1 MTHQDQIEHWASRL
15 RGATASCTPIA
26 ALRTGAA
33 GMDEAT
39 LTSTAYQVQQLN
51 LAHALAGGGRVV
63 GRKIGLTSAAVQKQ
77 IGVQQPDFGTLLA
90 DMIYGDNE
98 VVPMSR
104 LLQPKVEAEV
114 ALVLEKDLPLT
125 STTML
130 DVINATAYALPAI
143 EIVDSRIAKWDIKFF
158 DTVADNASSGLV
170 VLGGIPRTLHGLD
183 LRNCT
188 MEMTLR
194 GRQVSSGSG
203 ADCLGH
209 PLNAAVWLARK
220 MAALGQALKAGDL
233 ILTGALGPM
242 AAVSPG
248 DVFEVGIS
256 GLGSVIARF
265 SES

>member
-1 MTHQDQIEHWASRL
+1 
-15 RGATASCTPIA
+15 
-26 ALRTGAA
+26 
-33 GMDEAT
+33 MDEADDMQ
-39 LTSTAYQVQQLN
+39 LLADRLWQAADAKVPLPAVRGSFGNLDASAQASLAYGVQQLN
-51 LAHALAGGGRVV
+51 ISRAIAQGRRIV

-77 IGVQQPDFGTLLA
+77 IGVDQPDFGTLLD

-98 VVPMSR
+98 VVPMAR

-114 ALVLEKDLPLT
+114 ALVLEKDLLLS
-125 STTML
+125 STTL
-130 DVINATAYALPAI
+130 VDLINATAYALPAV

-170 VLGGIPRTLHGLD
+170 VLGGTPKSLLGLD
-183 LRNCT
+183 LRGCV
-188 MEMTLR
+188 MEMALGDKR
-194 GRQVSSGSG
+194 VSFGSG

-220 MAALGQALKAGDL
+220 MATLGQPLKAGDL

-242 AAVSPG
+242 VTVSPG

-265 SES
+265 SQS

>member
-1 MTHQDQIEHWASRL
+1 MTPNGNIERWAGQL
-15 RGATASCTPIA
+15 RGAMRSRTPIK
-26 ALRTGAA
+26 ALRSEAE
-33 GMDEAT
+33 GMDEAG
-39 LTSTAYQVQQLN
+39 LAHAAYAVQQLN
-51 LAHALAGGGRVV
+51 IAHAVAGGRRIV
-63 GRKIGLTSAAVQKQ
+63 GRKIGLTSAAVQRQ
-77 IGVQQPDFGTLLA
+77 IGVQQPDFGTLLD

-98 VVPMSR
+98 TVPISR

-114 ALVLEKDLPLT
+114 ALVLEKDLPLA
-125 STTML
+125 STTIL
-130 DVINATAYALPAI
+130 DVMQATAYALPAV
-143 EIVDSRIAKWDIKFF
+143 EIVDSRIANWDIRFF

-170 VLGGIPRTLHGLD
+170 VLGGTPKKLYGLD

-188 MEMTLR
+188 MEMTLG

-220 MAALGQALKAGDL
+220 MAALGQPLKAGDL

-242 AAVSPG
+242 VAVSAG

>member
-1 MTHQDQIEHWASRL
+1 MTNDNVERWAARL
-15 RGATASCTPIA
+15 RSAMQSRTPIA
-26 ALRTGAA
+26 PLRSETG

-39 LTSTAYQVQQLN
+39 VAGMGYAVQQLN
-51 LAHALAGGGRVV
+51 LAHALADGGRIV
-63 GRKIGLTSAAVQKQ
+63 GRKIGLTSAAVQRQ

-114 ALVLEKDLPLT
+114 ALVLEKDLPHA
-125 STTML
+125 STTFL
-130 DVINATAYALPAI
+130 DVVNATAYALPAI

-170 VLGGIPRTLHGLD
+170 VLGGTPKKLHDLD
-183 LRNCT
+183 LRTCS
-188 MEMTLR
+188 MDMTLR
-194 GRQVSSGSG
+194 GKQVSSGSG

-220 MAALGQALKAGDL
+220 MATLGQPLRAGDL

-242 AAVSPG
+242 VAVSPG
-248 DVFEVGIS
+248 DVFDVRIS
-256 GLGSVIARF
+256 GLGSVIGKF